1 MCFSVKFKT
10 NSRGEMC
17 YLIHYC
23 HGVPCLI
30 ELKVFC
36 SVRAKVANNGKK
48 LTKAEKKTIEK
59 TRSIRYFQRPCTP
72 FHCHISVGLVFDSYL
87 QVLGIRYFQFSS

>member
-1 MCFSVKFKT
+1 
-10 NSRGEMC
+10 MC

-48 LTKAEKKTIEK
+48 LTKAEKKQLKKRE
-59 TRSIRYFQRPCTP
+59 
-72 FHCHISVGLVFDSYL
+72 
-87 QVLGIRYFQFSS
+87 VLGIFKGHALHFIVIYQWVLSLTLIYKY